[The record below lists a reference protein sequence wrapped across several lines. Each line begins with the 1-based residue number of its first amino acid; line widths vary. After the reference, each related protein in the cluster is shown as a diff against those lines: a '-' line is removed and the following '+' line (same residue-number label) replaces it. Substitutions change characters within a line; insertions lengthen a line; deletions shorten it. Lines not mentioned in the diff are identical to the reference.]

1 MLRFFFLGGGGSTF
15 VANKIIVVSASGM
28 VLFLILYIGDDMQI
42 HLNYF
47 VNGYIITYIYRTYI
61 EFIEYQKI
69 YIYLQRTIFGI

>member
-1 MLRFFFLGGGGSTF
+1 MLRFFFWGGGSTF

-61 EFIEYQKI
+61 EFIEYPKI